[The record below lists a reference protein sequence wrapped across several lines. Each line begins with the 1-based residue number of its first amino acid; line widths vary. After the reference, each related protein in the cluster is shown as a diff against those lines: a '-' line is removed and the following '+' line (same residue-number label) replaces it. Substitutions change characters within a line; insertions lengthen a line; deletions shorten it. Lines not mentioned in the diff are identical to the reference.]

1 MGTCMTSPVKSA
13 EARLASLQA
22 ALKDLTDKLEECKKS
37 SNPAQYQSQ
46 LLAQADDLLALLAK
60 EVKRMKEETA
70 EYGYDTSGFDTLSFQ
85 IQGFK
90 VDVQNAVITSGVRA
104 ELMLKL
110 GGAPKGR
117 ADLEWFHGTYM
128 SVAIKILDTGHLDAS
143 ATGGAGKKFGPGTY
157 FTQALEKT
165 AGYGDCV
172 FGISVAG
179 FNILRVRD
187 TPLDPGNPF
196 GEGGLEVL
204 TGGISAEE
212 LKEIRAE
219 ANSCVAL
226 TRLAQQKGYDA
237 IEFIVSSEGHI
248 LIVLK
253 NIKVDGTNVVYLKEY

>member
-90 VDVQNAVITSGVRA
+90 VDVQNAVRTSAVRK

-110 GGAPKGR
+110 GGVPTAR
-117 ADLEWFHGTYM
+117 ADLDWFHGTYM

-157 FTQALEKT
+157 FTQALQKT

-179 FNILRVRD
+179 FNILKD

-196 GEGGLEVL
+196 GEGGLQVL
-204 TGGISAEE
+204 TDGISAEE
-212 LKEIRAE
+212 LKKIRAE
-219 ANSCVAL
+219 ANSCAEL
-226 TRLAQQKGYDA
+226 TKLAQQKGYDA
-237 IEFIVSSEGHI
+237 IEFTESSEGHI

-253 NIKVDGTNVVYLKEY
+253 NIKVDGTNVVYLKDY